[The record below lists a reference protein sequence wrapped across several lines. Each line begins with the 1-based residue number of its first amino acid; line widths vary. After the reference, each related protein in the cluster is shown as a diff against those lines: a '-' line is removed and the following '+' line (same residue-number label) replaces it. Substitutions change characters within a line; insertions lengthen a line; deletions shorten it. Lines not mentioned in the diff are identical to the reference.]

1 VEKGLEVGGKN
12 LDGRFL
18 TKIRLDVILTPLLL
32 TKQPWYAKKNIS
44 TEETAQG
51 TSARVPVKNEFSNR

>member
-1 VEKGLEVGGKN
+1 